1 MPLRICV
8 SPYRL
13 LFRHPFETAHGLRD
27 GTDALFVRVVEDGA
41 QGVGEIALPPY
52 VKETIAGA
60 RSRLR
65 AIAQRRSWTAEELL
79 ASLDRQAELADSPP
93 TRAGLH
99 TALTELLA
107 KRHNQSVKEELA
119 INGFEQPVMVMTIG
133 ICIPEEAL
141 RRLKELPSAAIKMK
155 VGDHLA
161 ISRIRTVV
169 NATEANILLDG
180 NQGIGSVDDAGALL
194 EAVPVHRRLGIEQPF
209 STAHDDWNV
218 ALRERTGTVV
228 YADESCQGLDDL
240 ERIAGSFDGVNLK
253 LMKCGGLD
261 RARDMAVR
269 ADELNLRVMLGC
281 MSESSLGCTAMAH
294 LASAATILDLDGP
307 WLLRNDPW
315 QGMGC
320 SNGALQMPEGIGIG
334 VRAIPDLD
342 YVDL

>member
-1 MPLRICV
+1 MPLRISV

-27 GTDALFVRVVEDGA
+27 GTDALFVRVEENHAEGT
-41 QGVGEIALPPY
+41 GEIALPPY

-65 AIAQRRSWTAEELL
+65 ALAQRKNWTAEELL
-79 ASLDRQAELADSPP
+79 ANLDRLAELADSPP
-93 TRAGLH
+93 ARAGLH
-99 TALTELLA
+99 TALIDLLA

-119 INGFEQPVMVMTIG
+119 IDGFEQPVMVMTIG
-133 ICIPEEAL
+133 ICTPEEAL
-141 RRLKELPSAAIKMK
+141 QRLKELPSAAIKMK
-155 VGDHLA
+155 VGDNLA
-161 ISRIRTVV
+161 FSRIRTIAG
-169 NATEANILLDG
+169 ATEAAILLDG
-180 NQGIGSVDDAGALL
+180 NQGVGSVDEAAALL
-194 EAVPVHRRLGIEQPF
+194 EAVPLPRRLGIEQPF
-209 STAHDDWNV
+209 SPRHDEWNV

-240 ERIAGSFDGVNLK
+240 DRIAGSFDGVNLK

-261 RARDMAVR
+261 KARDMAVR

-320 SNGALQMPEGIGIG
+320 GDGALEMPAGIGAG
-334 VRAIPDLD
+334 VRAVFDMD
-342 YVDL
+342 FVDP